1 MRKALFAMI
10 GLWSIFLLVGCN
22 SEENTKEEGQDIR
35 EMVQEYSTGNFE
47 NVSASITSHKL
58 IVKDDKEKSYDLPE
72 DEFFVSI
79 APYVKETHPCE
90 IHSLTGCQGEL
101 VNKDFNVYIQDEDG
115 KVIID
120 ETMTSLEN
128 GFIDI
133 WLAREKIYQVRIN
146 YGEKTS
152 ETTISTYKDD
162 NTCITT
168 MQLI

>member
-1 MRKALFAMI
+1 MKKALFIMI
-10 GLWSIFLLVGCN
+10 SLWSIFLLMGCN
-22 SEENTKEEGQDIR
+22 SEEESKEEGQDIR
-35 EMVQEYSTGNFE
+35 EMVQDYSTGSFD

-58 IVKDDKEKSYDLPE
+58 IVKDDKEKSYDLPAE
-72 DEFFVSI
+72 EFFVSI

-115 KVIID
+115 KVIVD

-133 WLAREKIYQVRIN
+133 WLPREKTYQVRIN

-152 ETTISTYKDD
+152 ETTISTFKDD

>member
-1 MRKALFAMI
+1 MKR
-10 GLWSIFLLVGCN
+10 
-22 SEENTKEEGQDIR
+22 
-35 EMVQEYSTGNFE
+35 
-47 NVSASITSHKL
+47 
-58 IVKDDKEKSYDLPE
+58 
-72 DEFFVSI
+72 EFFVSI

-101 VNKDFNVYIQDEDG
+101 VNKEFNVYIQDEDG

-133 WLAREKIYQVRIN
+133 WLPREKTYQVRIN

-152 ETTISTYKDD
+152 ETTISTFKDD

>member
-1 MRKALFAMI
+1 MI
-10 GLWSIFLLVGCN
+10 SLWSIFLLMGCN
-22 SEENTKEEGQDIR
+22 SEEESKGEGQDIR
-35 EMVQEYSTGNFE
+35 KMVQKYSTGRFD
-47 NVSASITSHKL
+47 NVSASITSHEL
-58 IVKDDKEKSYDLPE
+58 IVKGDKEKSYDLPE
-72 DEFFVSI
+72 KEFFVSI

-101 VNKDFNVYIQDEDG
+101 VNKEFNVYIQDEDG

-133 WLAREKIYQVRIN
+133 WLPREKTYQVRIN

-152 ETTISTYKDD
+152 ETTISTFKDD

>member
-1 MRKALFAMI
+1 MKKALFAMI
-10 GLWSIFLLVGCN
+10 GLWSIFLLMGCN
-22 SEENTKEEGQDIR
+22 SEKESKEKGQDIR
-35 EMVQEYSTGNFE
+35 EMVHEYSTGSFD

-58 IVKDDKEKSYDLPE
+58 IVKDDTEKSYNLPE
-72 DEFFVSI
+72 EEFFVSI

-101 VNKDFNVYIQDEDG
+101 VNKDFDVYIQDEDG
-115 KVIID
+115 EVIID
-120 ETMTSLEN
+120 ETMISLEN

-133 WLAREKIYQVRIN
+133 WLPRDKTYQVKIN

-152 ETTISTYKDD
+152 ETTISTFKDD